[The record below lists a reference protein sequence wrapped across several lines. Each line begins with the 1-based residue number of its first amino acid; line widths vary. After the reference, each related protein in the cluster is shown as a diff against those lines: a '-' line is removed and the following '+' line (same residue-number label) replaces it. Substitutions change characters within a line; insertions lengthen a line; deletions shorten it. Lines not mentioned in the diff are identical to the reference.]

1 MKLTREFFVPAEFK
15 EKIVKFDG
23 ALEVYI
29 VDNGPS
35 YVAKGFKGKAAK
47 PAFYYD
53 FKTAER
59 MAEYIDKFFAD
70 YAEMVEYKANEKAK
84 AKAQKAEAAKNLKVG
99 DIYYSSWGYDQT
111 NIDFYKIVDVKG
123 AKATLVKIAKSYL
136 DSEFAYED
144 KVVPAPNVIVGKP
157 MNKIVDQF
165 GNFNIASYAGAYKW
179 NGEPKYQTA
188 SGYGH

>member
-47 PAFYYD
+47 PAFHYR

-59 MAEYIDKFFAD
+59 MADHIDSFFAD

-84 AKAQKAEAAKNLKVG
+84 AKAKKAEAAKDLKVG

-123 AKATLVKIAKSYL
+123 AKATLVEIAKSYL

-144 KVVPAPNVIVGKP
+144 KVVPAPDVIVGKP
-157 MNKIVDQF
+157 MNKMVDQF
-165 GNFNIASYAGAYKW
+165 GNFSIASYAGAYKW
-179 NGEPKYQTA
+179 NGEPKSQTA

>member
-1 MKLTREFFVPAEFK
+1 MKLTKEFFVPAEFK

-35 YVAKGFKGKAAK
+35 YVAKGFKGKATK

-53 FKTAER
+53 FGTAER

-84 AKAQKAEAAKNLKVG
+84 AKAQKAEAVKNLKVG

-111 NIDFYKIVDVKG
+111 NVDFYKILEVK
-123 AKATLVKIAKSYL
+123 KSSAVIVRVGSKTVL
-136 DSEFAYED
+136 DNGSYTE
-144 KVVPAPNVIVGKP
+144 VVPAPEHEIGEP
-157 MNKIVDQF
+157 MLKRMGQYGFSMSSFDT
-165 GNFNIASYAGAYKW
+165 ATKW
-179 NGEPKYQTA
+179 NGKPKYKTGF
-188 SGYGH
+188 GYGH

>member
-1 MKLTREFFVPAEFK
+1 MKLTREFFIPAKFE

-23 ALEVYI
+23 AVEVYI
-29 VDNGPS
+29 IENGPS

-47 PAFYYD
+47 PSFHYK

-59 MAEYIDKFFAD
+59 MAEYIDEFFAD
-70 YAEMVEYKANEKAK
+70 YAKVLEYKANKKAEAK
-84 AKAQKAEAAKNLKVG
+84 AKKAEAAKNLKVG

-111 NIDFYKIVDVKG
+111 NIDFYKIIAVKG
-123 AKATLVKIAKSYL
+123 AKATLVQIGKKYL
-136 DSEFAYED
+136 EPEYQYED
-144 KVVPAPNVIVGKP
+144 KVLPSPDSIVGEP

-179 NGEPKYQTA
+179 NGKPKSQTA
-188 SGYGH
+188 AGYGH

>member
-1 MKLTREFFVPAEFK
+1 MKLTKEFFVPAKFE

-29 VDNGPS
+29 IENGPN

-47 PAFYYD
+47 PSFHYK

-59 MAEYIDKFFAD
+59 MAEYVNEFFAD
-70 YAEMVEYKANEKAK
+70 YAKVLEYKANK
-84 AKAQKAEAAKNLKVG
+84 KAEEKLKKAEIAAALKVG

-136 DSEFAYED
+136 ESEFAYED
-144 KVVPAPNVIVGKP
+144 KVVPAPDVIVGEP
-157 MNKIVDQF
+157 MKKIVNAYGYF
-165 GNFNIASYAGAYKW
+165 AIESFESAYKW
-179 NGEPKYQTA
+179 NGEPKSQTA
-188 SGYGH
+188 AGWGH